1 MLAKNL
7 NSPLYCVIL
16 WKNKNWKSYGRKKT
30 KITKQSHPYKSYA
43 NSYSVE
49 ILDSFNHELQLKDI
63 DYAIINKVINLLTE
77 LKRLN

>member
-1 MLAKNL
+1 M
-7 NSPLYCVIL
+7 LYCEKTKIEKVMDE
-16 WKNKNWKSYGRKKT
+16 KKT

>member
-1 MLAKNL
+1 M
-7 NSPLYCVIL
+7 
-16 WKNKNWKSYGRKKT
+16 WKNKKWKSYGQKKT

-43 NSYSVE
+43 SSYSVE